1 MMLGQKESV
10 DRLAKSPNTSPNYQ
24 VVLGS
29 KYAGAS
35 KSVTSKITLSTARL
49 GVTQKLNACSL
60 RSLSSKCLSELDV
73 FKLCIK
79 NMSE

>member
-10 DRLAKSPNTSPNYQ
+10 DRLAKSPNTSP
-24 VVLGS
+24 
-29 KYAGAS
+29 